1 MKILLK
7 EHSSHDKDDNFSQ
20 LSREDPAIV
29 MRLRN
34 DPADSGSRLY
44 RENRYNTCPHGAY
57 QMTGHDYHTFTIER
71 DTTWQIEIPVM
82 VHKRLVHGAMED
94 LRRTATYAKAT
105 GDGV

>member
-34 DPADSGSRLY
+34 EPADSG
-44 RENRYNTCPHGAY
+44 
-57 QMTGHDYHTFTIER
+57 
-71 DTTWQIEIPVM
+71 
-82 VHKRLVHGAMED
+82 
-94 LRRTATYAKAT
+94 
-105 GDGV
+105 